1 MAQCIYLNA
10 DGTVTATTESPDA
23 CQGYVLASRVEYAT
37 SQAYA
42 SFFAVPTQQ
51 QVTDAFNLG
60 LVWPVFFYIVS
71 YLVGLLANYF
81 NRD

>member
-10 DGTVTATTESPDA
+10 DGTVTATTETPDA
-23 CQGYVLASRVEYAT
+23 CQGYVLVTRGEYAT
-37 SQAYA
+37 TQAYA
-42 SFFAVPTQQ
+42 SFFSIPTQQ

-60 LVWPVFFYIVS
+60 LVWPVAF
-71 YLVGLLANYF
+71 YLVAYLTGVLANYF

>member
-10 DGTVTATTESPDA
+10 DGTVAATTESPDA

-51 QVTDAFNLG
+51 QVTHAFNLG